1 MSNLTSAINVN
12 VPTDVKEA
20 SNEIF
25 NNLGLNMSTAI
36 NMFLKRVIYER
47 GIPFDVKEYP
57 DKELKEALRE
67 LKYMERHPDKY
78 KSYETI
84 EELKEALL
92 SDDEV

>member
-1 MSNLTSAINVN
+1 MSNLTSAINVS
-12 VPTDVKEA
+12 VPA
-20 SNEIF
+20 
-25 NNLGLNMSTAI
+25 
-36 NMFLKRVIYER
+36 
-47 GIPFDVKEYP
+47 DVKEYP